1 MELEIS
7 IKEASIGLKDK
18 KVTERKKHAEILKG
32 FLTRNAVPSLL
43 SENTLK
49 KRGYT
54 WNNLFDD
61 INEYILKVTIAAG
74 ISVTHSHCLIFLFF
88 YFHIL
93 PVYNYQL

>member
-7 IKEASIGLKDK
+7 IKEASNGMKERRL
-18 KVTERKKHAEILKG
+18 TERKKNAENLKE

-54 WNNLFDD
+54 WNDLFDD
-61 INEYILKVTIAAG
+61 INEYILKV
-74 ISVTHSHCLIFLFF
+74 SNNSRNTHADLD
-88 YFHIL
+88 
-93 PVYNYQL
+93 

>member
-7 IKEASIGLKDK
+7 IKEAINGLKDK
-18 KVTERKKHAEILKG
+18 RVTERKKNAELLKE

-61 INEYILKVTIAAG
+61 LNEYILKVTIAAG
-74 ISVTHSHCLIFLFF
+74 ISIT
-88 YFHIL
+88 
-93 PVYNYQL
+93 

>member
-7 IKEASIGLKDK
+7 IKDTSNGLRDRR
-18 KVTERKKHAEILKG
+18 VTERKKSAENLKE

-43 SENTLK
+43 SENTIK

-61 INEYILKVTIAAG
+61 INEFILKVTISAK
-74 ISVTHSHCLIFLFF
+74 I
-88 YFHIL
+88 
-93 PVYNYQL
+93 